1 MQVKAVQAQAMNVT
15 SQASGGAGASEERAE
30 GSRGTRFLRRAFRFW
45 VSPDWLAAWLLTS
58 AFIFFLFASFGTKY
72 AANAWNKY
80 FFDALQNMD
89 GPKIW
94 SAIWLIVAIVF
105 AAALA
110 SVLLI
115 HAQTRLKLRW
125 RTWLTDKLVG
135 RWLGDR
141 RFYKL
146 STLHHAE
153 TPEARIA
160 EDGRIAIEL
169 FVDLA
174 GGVVLSVIVAI
185 GFIGLLWSAAGSI
198 NVMGYEIPGYMVIAS
213 VLYSVFLSGLTWLTA
228 NPLVR
233 SVEHKAAGEA
243 QFRYELTRV
252 RDSAEQ
258 VALINGEDDERGALN
273 ASLRELMARWYGV
286 IRDRSRVGVI
296 NASNNVLAPVAPLV
310 LVAPKYVAGDMS
322 LGDVMLVAGAF
333 MQVQTAL
340 GWLSDNAI
348 NVADWFGSARR
359 VDGLQN
365 LLDRMDA
372 ISANASG
379 ITIGE
384 SPDESLRIESLS
396 ISLSTGATLI
406 EDASVQIAPGEKVLF
421 KGESGSGKST
431 LIRAV
436 AGLWPWGE
444 GTILLPKGANIG
456 FIPQRPYLP
465 LGTLREALL
474 YPGGDAD
481 VTDDQL
487 AAILR
492 RCGLAHLARRLD
504 AEENWSASLSGG
516 EAQRI
521 GFCRALLAK
530 PDILIL
536 DEPTSA
542 LDEPSQLRMME
553 LLDEELPGATILHVA
568 HRPGLEAFHTREIS
582 ILRKDPARPG
592 ALVNKPT
599 HMLRGFRRFVKRKDA
614 SNGERDTTAGAAER
628 HRH

>member
-1 MQVKAVQAQAMNVT
+1 
-15 SQASGGAGASEERAE
+15 
-30 GSRGTRFLRRAFRFW
+30 
-45 VSPDWLAAWLLTS
+45 
-58 AFIFFLFASFGTKY
+58 
-72 AANAWNKY
+72 
-80 FFDALQNMD
+80 
-89 GPKIW
+89 
-94 SAIWLIVAIVF
+94 
-105 AAALA
+105 
-110 SVLLI
+110 
-115 HAQTRLKLRW
+115 
-125 RTWLTDKLVG
+125 
-135 RWLGDR
+135 
-141 RFYKL
+141 
-146 STLHHAE
+146 
-153 TPEARIA
+153 
-160 EDGRIAIEL
+160 
-169 FVDLA
+169 
-174 GGVVLSVIVAI
+174 
-185 GFIGLLWSAAGSI
+185 
-198 NVMGYEIPGYMVIAS
+198 
-213 VLYSVFLSGLTWLTA
+213 
-228 NPLVR
+228 
-233 SVEHKAAGEA
+233 
-243 QFRYELTRV
+243 
-252 RDSAEQ
+252 
-258 VALINGEDDERGALN
+258 
-273 ASLRELMARWYGV
+273 
-286 IRDRSRVGVI
+286 
-296 NASNNVLAPVAPLV
+296 
-310 LVAPKYVAGDMS
+310 MS

-379 ITIGE
+379 ITLRE
-384 SPDESLRIESLS
+384 SPDESLRIENLS
-396 ISLSTGATLI
+396 ISLSNGANLI

-444 GTILLPKGANIG
+444 GTILLPKGASIG

-465 LGTLREALL
+465 IGTLRDALL
-474 YPGGDAD
+474 YPGGDASVSNED
-481 VTDDQL
+481 L

-504 AEENWSASLSGG
+504 AEDNWSSTLSGG

-553 LLDEELPGATILHVA
+553 LLDEELPRATILHVA

-582 ILRKDPARPG
+582 IVRKDPAKPG
-592 ALVNKPT
+592 SIVNKPS
-599 HMLRGFRRFVKRKDA
+599 HLLRGFRRFVRLRA
-614 SNGERDTTAGAAER
+614 ETSEPARDTAARPAEPNL
-628 HRH
+628 H

>member
-1 MQVKAVQAQAMNVT
+1 MT
-15 SQASGGAGASEERAE
+15 SQAKQGAGAGEDLAEEA
-30 GSRGTRFLRRAFRFW
+30 RGLRFLRRAARFW
-45 VSPDWLAAWLLTS
+45 FSHDWRAAWVRTG
-58 AFIFFLFASFGTKY
+58 AFLFFLFASFGAKY
-72 AANAWNKY
+72 AANAWSKF
-80 FFDALQNMD
+80 FFDALEQLD

-125 RTWLTDKLVG
+125 RTWLTDRLVG

-146 STLHHAE
+146 STLQHAE

-174 GGVVLSVIVAI
+174 GGVVLSIIVAI
-185 GFIGLLWSAAGSI
+185 GFIGVLWTTAGSI
-198 NVMGYEIPGYMVIAS
+198 NVMGYEIPGYMVVAS
-213 VLYSVFLSGLTWLTA
+213 VLYSLVLSGLTWLTA

-233 SVEHKAAGEA
+233 SVEHKAGGEA

-252 RDSAEQ
+252 RESAEQ
-258 VALINGEDDERGALN
+258 VALINGEADERAALDK
-273 ASLRELMARWYGV
+273 SLRDLITRWYAV

-296 NASNNVLAPVAPLV
+296 NASNMVMAPVAPLV

-359 VDGLQN
+359 VDGLQA

-372 ISANASG
+372 ITADASG

-384 SPDESLRIESLS
+384 SPDESLRIENLS
-396 ISLSTGATLI
+396 ISLSNGASLI

-444 GTILLPKGANIG
+444 GTILLPKGASIG

-465 LGTLREALL
+465 IGTLRDALL
-474 YPGGDAD
+474 YPGGDANVSNED
-481 VTDDQL
+481 L
-487 AAILR
+487 GAILR

-504 AEENWSASLSGG
+504 TEDNWSSTLSGG

-553 LLDEELPGATILHVA
+553 LLDEELPHATILHVA

-582 ILRKDPARPG
+582 IVRKDPGKPG
-592 ALVNKPT
+592 SIVNKPS
-599 HMLRGFRRFVKRKDA
+599 HLLRGFRRFAGRRAKP
-614 SNGERDTTAGAAER
+614 GEDSREKVARPAEP
-628 HRH
+628 HHH

>member
-1 MQVKAVQAQAMNVT
+1 MSDQLSDHTV
-15 SQASGGAGASEERAE
+15 SEAGEIGERRE
-30 GSRGTRFLRRAFRFW
+30 PPKGMRFLRRASRFW
-45 VSPDWLAAWLLTS
+45 ISRDWAAAWLLTG
-58 AFIFFLFASFGTKY
+58 AFLFFLFAAFSTRY

-80 FFDALQNMD
+80 FFDALEQFD
-89 GPKIW
+89 GLRIW
-94 SAIWLIVAIVF
+94 RAIWLIVVIVF

-110 SVLLI
+110 QVLLI
-115 HAQTRLKLRW
+115 HSQTRLKLRW
-125 RTWLTDKLVG
+125 RKWLNDRLVTRWLT
-135 RWLGDR
+135 DR

-169 FVDLA
+169 LVDLA
-174 GGVVLSVIVAI
+174 GGVLLSIITAI
-185 GFIGLLWSAAGSI
+185 GFIGVLWSAAGSI
-198 NVMGYEIPGYMVIAS
+198 RVMGFEIPGYMVIAS
-213 VLYSVFLSGLTWLTA
+213 IVYSLLLSGLTWLTA

-252 RDSAEQ
+252 RDSSEQ
-258 VALINGEDDERGALN
+258 VALINGEDDERAILDG
-273 ASLRELMARWYGV
+273 SLRDLIARWYFV

-296 NASNNVLAPVAPLV
+296 NASNMVLAPVAPLV
-310 LVAPKYVAGDMS
+310 LVAPKYVSGDMT

-333 MQVQTAL
+333 IQVQTAL

-359 VDGLQN
+359 VDGLQT
-365 LLDRMDA
+365 LLDNLDA
-372 ISANASG
+372 ISADAAG
-379 ITIGE
+379 ITIEE
-384 SPDESLRIESLS
+384 SPDSSLRIENLS
-396 ISLSTGATLI
+396 ISLSNGTNII
-406 EDASVQIAPGEKVLF
+406 EDASVAIEPGEKVLF

-436 AGLWPWGE
+436 AGLWPWGD
-444 GTILLPKGANIG
+444 GVIRLPKDARIA

-465 LGTLREALL
+465 LGTLRDALL
-474 YPGGDAD
+474 YPGGDDA
-481 VTDDQL
+481 VSDDAL
-487 AAILR
+487 KSILH
-492 RCGLAHLARRLD
+492 RCGLAHLANRLET
-504 AEENWSASLSGG
+504 EENWTSILSGG

-553 LLDEELPGATILHVA
+553 LLDEELPSATILHVA
-568 HRPGLEAFHTREIS
+568 HRPGLEAFHTREIA
-582 ILRKDPARPG
+582 IVRKDPARPG
-592 ALVNKPT
+592 SIVNRPSSL
-599 HMLRGFRRFVKRKDA
+599 LRGFRRLVR
-614 SNGERDTTAGAAER
+614 RDRHGGNPAAGAPGDALPGAR
-628 HRH
+628 DPL

>member
-1 MQVKAVQAQAMNVT
+1 MT
-15 SQASGGAGASEERAE
+15 SQAKQGARAGEDKAEEA
-30 GSRGTRFLRRAFRFW
+30 RGIRFLRRAGRFW
-45 VSPDWLAAWLLTS
+45 VSHDWLAAWLLTG
-58 AFIFFLFASFGTKY
+58 AFLFFLFASFGAKY
-72 AANAWNKY
+72 AANAWSKF
-80 FFDALQNMD
+80 FFDALEQLD

-105 AAALA
+105 VAALA

-125 RTWLTDKLVG
+125 RTWLTHRLVG

-174 GGVVLSVIVAI
+174 GGVVLSIIVAI
-185 GFIGLLWSAAGSI
+185 GFIGVLWTTAGSI
-198 NVMGYEIPGYMVIAS
+198 NVMEYEIPGYMVVAS
-213 VLYSVFLSGLTWLTA
+213 VLYSLVLSGLTWLTA

-233 SVEHKAAGEA
+233 SVEHKAGGEA

-252 RDSAEQ
+252 RESAEQ
-258 VALINGEDDERGALN
+258 VALINGEADERASLD
-273 ASLRELMARWYGV
+273 ASLRDLITRWYAV

-296 NASNNVLAPVAPLV
+296 NASNMVMAPVAPLV

-359 VDGLQN
+359 VDGLQA

-372 ISANASG
+372 ITADASG

-384 SPDESLRIESLS
+384 SPDESLRIENLS
-396 ISLSTGATLI
+396 ISLSNGASLI

-444 GTILLPKGANIG
+444 GTILLPKDASIG

-465 LGTLREALL
+465 IGTLRDALL
-474 YPGGDAD
+474 YPGGDAKVSNGD
-481 VTDDQL
+481 L

-504 AEENWSASLSGG
+504 AEDNWSSTLSGG

-553 LLDEELPGATILHVA
+553 LLDEELPHATILHVA

-582 ILRKDPARPG
+582 IVRKDPGKPGSIVNRPSH
-592 ALVNKPT
+592 L
-599 HMLRGFRRFVKRKDA
+599 LRGFRRF
-614 SNGERDTTAGAAER
+614 AER
-628 HRH
+628 RAKPGEDSREKVARPAEPHHH

>member
-1 MQVKAVQAQAMNVT
+1 VT
-15 SQASGGAGASEERAE
+15 SQAKQGAGARDEQAGEA
-30 GSRGTRFLRRAFRFW
+30 RGTRFLRRAARFW
-45 VSPDWLAAWLLTS
+45 LSEDWLAAWLLTG
-58 AFIFFLFASFGTKY
+58 AFIFFLFASFGAKY
-72 AANAWNKY
+72 AANAWSKF
-80 FFDALQNMD
+80 FFDALEQLD

-105 AAALA
+105 ASALA

-125 RTWLTDKLVG
+125 RAWLTDRLVG

-174 GGVVLSVIVAI
+174 GGVVLSIIVAI
-185 GFIGLLWSAAGSI
+185 GFIGVLWTTAGSI
-198 NVMGYEIPGYMVIAS
+198 KVMGYEIPGYMVVAS
-213 VLYSVFLSGLTWLTA
+213 VLYSVVLSGLTWLTA

-233 SVEHKAAGEA
+233 SVENKAGGEA

-252 RDSAEQ
+252 RESAEQ
-258 VALINGEDDERGALN
+258 VALINGENDERAALDK
-273 ASLRELMARWYGV
+273 SLSDLIARWYAV

-296 NASNNVLAPVAPLV
+296 NASNMVMAPVAPLV

-379 ITIGE
+379 ITLGE
-384 SPDESLRIESLS
+384 SPDECLRIENLS
-396 ISLSTGATLI
+396 ISLSNGANLI

-444 GTILLPKGANIG
+444 GTILLPKGASIG

-465 LGTLREALL
+465 IGTLRDALL

-481 VTDDQL
+481 VSNEDL

-504 AEENWSASLSGG
+504 AEDNWSSTLSGG

-553 LLDEELPGATILHVA
+553 LLDEELPRATILHVA

-582 ILRKDPARPG
+582 IVRKDPAKPG
-592 ALVNKPT
+592 SIVNKPS
-599 HMLRGFRRFVKRKDA
+599 HLLLGFRRFVRRQAETSESARGMA
-614 SNGERDTTAGAAER
+614 SSPVEPN
-628 HRH
+628 HH

>member
-1 MQVKAVQAQAMNVT
+1 MNDQAN
-15 SQASGGAGASEERAE
+15 SGTVENEERSE
-30 GSRGTRFLRRAFRFW
+30 PPRGGRFLARAARFW
-45 VSPDWLAAWLLTS
+45 VSEDWAAAWALTV
-58 AFIFFLFASFGTKY
+58 AFLFFLYASFYARY

-80 FFDALQNMD
+80 FFDALERLE
-89 GPKIW
+89 GEKIW
-94 SAIWLIVAIVF
+94 RAIWLIAVIVL
-105 AAALA
+105 AAALV

-115 HAQTRLKLRW
+115 HTQTRLKLRW
-125 RTWLTDKLVG
+125 RAWLTNRLVT

-146 STLHHAE
+146 STLHHSE

-169 FVDLA
+169 LVDLA
-174 GGVVLSVIVAI
+174 GGVIISIITAI
-185 GFIGLLWSAAGSI
+185 GFIGVLWSAGGSI

-213 VLYSVFLSGLTWLTA
+213 VIYSIALSGLTWLTA

-233 SVEHKAAGEA
+233 SVEEKAAGEA
-243 QFRYELTRV
+243 AFRYELTRV
-252 RDSAEQ
+252 RESAEQ
-258 VALINGEDDERGALN
+258 VALINGEDDERALLD
-273 ASLRELMARWYGV
+273 ASLGSLIRRWFSV

-296 NASNNVLAPVAPLV
+296 NASNMVLAPVAPLV

-322 LGDVMLVAGAF
+322 LGDVMLIAGAF
-333 MQVQTAL
+333 IQVQTAL

-348 NVADWFGSARR
+348 HVADWFGSARR
-359 VDGLQN
+359 VDGLHT
-365 LLDRMDA
+365 LFDSLDA
-372 ISANASG
+372 ISAGAEG

-384 SPDESLRIESLS
+384 SPDESLRIENLS
-396 ISLSTGATLI
+396 ISLSNGAVLI

-431 LIRAV
+431 LIRAI
-436 AGLWPWGE
+436 AGLWPWGD
-444 GTILLPKGANIG
+444 GTILLPANKQIG
-456 FIPQRPYLP
+456 FVPQRPYLP

-474 YPGGDAD
+474 YPGGDDAIS
-481 VTDDQL
+481 DDRL
-487 AAILR
+487 TSILR
-492 RCGLAHLARRLD
+492 RCGLAHLAPRLG
-504 AEENWSASLSGG
+504 AEENWSAVLSGG

-521 GFCRALLAK
+521 GFCRVLLAR

-553 LLDEELPGATILHVA
+553 LLDEELPAATILHVA

-582 ILRKDPARPG
+582 IVRKDPKKPG
-592 ALVNKPT
+592 ALVSSPSA
-599 HMLRGFRRFVKRKDA
+599 LARGFRRLVGRKRQHDY
-614 SNGERDTTAGAAER
+614 SNAGQGPGSGP
-628 HRH
+628 H

>member
-1 MQVKAVQAQAMNVT
+1 MT
-15 SQASGGAGASEERAE
+15 SQAKQGAGAGDEQAGEA
-30 GSRGTRFLRRAFRFW
+30 RGTRFLRRVARFW
-45 VSPDWLAAWLLTS
+45 LSEDWLAAWLLTG
-58 AFIFFLFASFGTKY
+58 AFIFFLFASFGAKY
-72 AANAWNKY
+72 AANTWSKF
-80 FFDALQNMD
+80 FFDALEQLD

-94 SAIWLIVAIVF
+94 SAIWLIVAIVV
-105 AAALA
+105 ASAIA

-125 RTWLTDKLVG
+125 RAWLTNRLVG

-174 GGVVLSVIVAI
+174 GGVLLSIIVAI
-185 GFIGLLWSAAGSI
+185 GFIGVLWTTAGSI
-198 NVMGYEIPGYMVIAS
+198 KVLGYEIPGYMVVAS
-213 VLYSVFLSGLTWLTA
+213 VVYSLVLSGLTWLTA

-233 SVEHKAAGEA
+233 SVENKAGGEA

-252 RDSAEQ
+252 RESAEQ
-258 VALINGEDDERGALN
+258 VALINGENDERAALDK
-273 ASLRELMARWYGV
+273 SLRDLIARWYAV

-296 NASNNVLAPVAPLV
+296 NASNMVMAPVAPLV

-379 ITIGE
+379 ITLGE
-384 SPDESLRIESLS
+384 SPDESLRIENLS
-396 ISLSTGATLI
+396 ISLSNGANLI

-444 GTILLPKGANIG
+444 GTILLPKGASIG

-465 LGTLREALL
+465 IGTLRDALL
-474 YPGGDAD
+474 YPGGDANVSNED
-481 VTDDQL
+481 L

-504 AEENWSASLSGG
+504 AEDNWSSTLSGG

-553 LLDEELPGATILHVA
+553 LLDEELPRATILHVA

-582 ILRKDPARPG
+582 IVRKDPAKPG
-592 ALVNKPT
+592 SIVNKPS
-599 HMLRGFRRFVKRKDA
+599 HLLLGFRRFVRRHAETSESARGMA
-614 SNGERDTTAGAAER
+614 SSPVEPN
-628 HRH
+628 HH

>member
-1 MQVKAVQAQAMNVT
+1 
-15 SQASGGAGASEERAE
+15 GER
-30 GSRGTRFLRRAFRFW
+30 
-45 VSPDWLAAWLLTS
+45 
-58 AFIFFLFASFGTKY
+58 
-72 AANAWNKY
+72 
-80 FFDALQNMD
+80 
-89 GPKIW
+89 IW
-94 SAIWLIVAIVF
+94 RAIWLIVVIVI

-125 RTWLTDKLVG
+125 RKWLTQRLVG
-135 RWLGDR
+135 RWLSER

-146 STLHHAE
+146 STLHHSE

-169 FVDLA
+169 LVDLA
-174 GGVVLSVIVAI
+174 GGVILSIITAI
-185 GFIGLLWSAAGSI
+185 GFIGVLWKTAGSM
-198 NVMGYEIPGYMVIAS
+198 NVLGYEIPGYMVFAS
-213 VLYSVFLSGLTWLTA
+213 VIYSALLSALTWLTA

-233 SVEHKAAGEA
+233 SVESKAAGEA

-258 VALINGEDDERGALN
+258 VALINGEDDERALLDT
-273 ASLRELMARWYGV
+273 SLRDLIARWYLV
-286 IRDRSRVGVI
+286 IRDRSRVGLI
-296 NASNNVLAPVAPLV
+296 NASNTVLAPVAPLV
-310 LVAPKYVAGDMS
+310 LVAPKYVAGDMT
-322 LGDVMLVAGAF
+322 LGEVMLVAGAF
-333 MQVQTAL
+333 IQVQTAL

-359 VDGLQN
+359 VAGLQDLFN
-365 LLDRMDA
+365 SLDA
-372 ISANASG
+372 ISAGAAG
-379 ITIGE
+379 IEIGE
-384 SPDESLRIESLS
+384 SPDETLRIENLS
-396 ISLSTGATLI
+396 ISLSNGKMLI
-406 EDASVQIAPGEKVLF
+406 EDASVAIAPGDRVLF

-444 GTILLPKGANIG
+444 GSILLPKGARIG

-474 YPGGDAD
+474 YPGGDEG
-481 VTDDQL
+481 VSDDDL
-487 AAILR
+487 KSILR
-492 RCGLAHLARRLD
+492 RCGLAHLAERLAD
-504 AEENWSASLSGG
+504 EENWTQVLSGG

-553 LLDEELPGATILHVA
+553 LIDEELPSATILHVA
-568 HRPGLEAFHTREIS
+568 HRPGLEQFHTREIA
-582 ILRKDPARPG
+582 IVRKDPEKPGSIVNRPFSIVRG
-592 ALVNKPT
+592 LRKLV
-599 HMLRGFRRFVKRKDA
+599 RRNPSGRDSAPRDA
-614 SNGERDTTAGAAER
+614 PAAEHTPAETLLPDPRDTA
-628 HRH
+628 